1 MPVGKK
7 RVERQ
12 KTADRAVGTD
22 ADAELTQLFLIA
34 VENAQRQTEVG
45 DAVAHHAADLVHALE
60 DCHVVAL
67 LRELDGDGDAGRTRA
82 DDGDG
87 LPRRR
92 RTLQGDAVE
101 VGIRNVVLDAG
112 DLDGGSFAQLDAVAL
127 ALLLMVADE
136 RADDAQGIVLEEH
149 SARLVDAAFEKEA
162 DHLGDVRLHRTALD
176 AAQGL
181 FALEAAPRLVND
193 MDCHEDH
200 LSFVELKYTP
210 PFSLLQRGD
219 IVCYYYHIF
228 FRKDKPSPIGCMCG
242 VLPRARRF
250 VGEAEPLQ
258 KSHVLGNGCARGRE
272 HVARDGGRCA
282 VEEGGR
288 AVVLDELASRAEAD
302 VCRRVDEAEESDG
315 A

>member
-1 MPVGKK
+1 MQIVDGEVAVAEAFALDAEAARTPDARTDEDGVVPVGKK

-12 KTADRAVGTD
+12 KAANRAVGTD
-22 ADAELTQLFLIA
+22 ADAELAQLFLIA

-45 DAVAHHAADLVHALE
+45 NAVAHHAADLVHALE
-60 DCHVVAL
+60 DRHVVAL

-101 VGIRNVVLDAG
+101 VGIRDVVLDAG
-112 DLDGGSFAQLDAVAL
+112 NLDGGSFAQLDAVAL

-149 SARLVDAAFEKEA
+149 GARLVDAAFKKEA

-181 FALEAAPRLVND
+181 FALEAAARLIND

-200 LSFVELKYTP
+200 LSFVELKYIP

-219 IVCYYYHIF
+219 FVCCYYHI
-228 FRKDKPSPIGCMCG
+228 P
-242 VLPRARRF
+242 
-250 VGEAEPLQ
+250 
-258 KSHVLGNGCARGRE
+258 
-272 HVARDGGRCA
+272 
-282 VEEGGR
+282 
-288 AVVLDELASRAEAD
+288 
-302 VCRRVDEAEESDG
+302 
-315 A
+315 